1 MKANYSKD
9 NLPPQLVQAATFLS
23 EENFSKAEKLLRS
36 YLELNPLDV
45 NAMKLLGD
53 VGLEVRAYREAGYLF
68 TRALDWLQIFIMQDF
83 HMLIYCTEDS
93 CQMRLKS
100 NLI

>member
-9 NLPPQLVQAATFLS
+9 NLPPQLVQAARFLS

-68 TRALDWLQIFIMQDF
+68 TRALDLAPDF
-83 HMLIYCTEDS
+83 HNARFSYAHLLYRRQLPDEAE
-93 CQMRLKS
+93 
-100 NLI
+100 

>member
-68 TRALDWLQIFIMQDF
+68 TRALDLAPDF
-83 HMLIYCTEDS
+83 HNARFSYAHLLYRRQLPLSLIH
-93 CQMRLKS
+93 
-100 NLI
+100 I